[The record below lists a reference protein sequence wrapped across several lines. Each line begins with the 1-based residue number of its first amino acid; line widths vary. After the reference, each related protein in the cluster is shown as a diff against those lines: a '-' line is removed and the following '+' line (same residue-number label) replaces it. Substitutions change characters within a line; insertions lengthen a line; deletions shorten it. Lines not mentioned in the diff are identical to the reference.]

1 MKTIGLIGGTSWI
14 STVDYYKLINKFTND
29 QLGASNA
36 AQIILYSINFQQF
49 KNMLDLNDWDSISK
63 LFIEIAVKL
72 RDAGAACIVLGANT
86 PHLIADDVQKAV
98 NLPLLHIAEAAA
110 EAINKEKISKVLLL
124 GTKFVMENSFLQD
137 KLSRYGIQTTV
148 PEEEDRAF
156 IHDSIF
162 AELTKAVFTEATKS
176 RYLEIIDKEI
186 NKGAG
191 GIIYACTEI
200 PQLLQ
205 DKKVKVKTFDT
216 TEIHARA
223 VVAFATEN

>member
-1 MKTIGLIGGTSWI
+1 MKTIGLIGGTSWV

-110 EAINKEKISKVLLL
+110 EAINKEKISKV
-124 GTKFVMENSFLQD
+124 V
-137 KLSRYGIQTTV
+137 
-148 PEEEDRAF
+148 
-156 IHDSIF
+156 
-162 AELTKAVFTEATKS
+162 
-176 RYLEIIDKEI
+176 
-186 NKGAG
+186 
-191 GIIYACTEI
+191 
-200 PQLLQ
+200 
-205 DKKVKVKTFDT
+205 
-216 TEIHARA
+216 
-223 VVAFATEN
+223 